1 MTGTANLRAKLVEV
15 REIEKTQGLPAA
27 ERAIVDIL
35 REGPQTHQ
43 GFIAL
48 ARILMKQRR
57 HDEALRAAQKAHAL
71 SPLEVEPLVAVG
83 LASLRQRD
91 HDTAAQAFAEAIR
104 LDPRNA
110 HAHLGAAAVKLAAES
125 YDDALELCERVIDLD
140 PEMERAHE
148 LMARINM
155 QKGDKDDAIAELQ
168 ELLRRNPEN
177 RRAMRAYLRLMRA
190 ESREDDAFA
199 FLEAEAEANPDDRR
213 RAALLVKIGARVGRA
228 EYATEEYE
236 RRREQGEVRTGDRVR
251 YAMSLIQAGDIAR
264 AREVM
269 AEMDQQAALQPVVAK
284 LEGDIAYKAGN
295 HAEALAAFRNACSLA
310 GVEMLSP
317 EAEAGAADEAALSRL
332 WRAHA
337 RQSIMSAVRDRRAAR
352 E

>member
-1 MTGTANLRAKLVEV
+1 MTGTGNLRAKLVEV
-15 REIEKTQGLPAA
+15 REIEKSQGLPAA

-57 HDEALRAAQKAHAL
+57 HDEALRAAQKARAL
-71 SPLEVEPLVAVG
+71 SPLEVEPLVAIG
-83 LASLRQRD
+83 LASLRLRD
-91 HDTAAQAFAEAIR
+91 HDAAAQAFAEAIR

-125 YDDALELCERVIDLD
+125 YDDALDLCERVIDLD

-148 LMARINM
+148 LMARISM
-155 QKGDKDDAIAELQ
+155 KKGDKDEAIAELQ
-168 ELLRRNPEN
+168 TLLRKNPEN
-177 RRAMRAYLRLMRA
+177 RRALRAYLRLMRA
-190 ESREDDAFA
+190 ESREDDALA
-199 FLEAEAEANPDDRR
+199 FLETEADAHPDDRR
-213 RAALLVKIGARVGRA
+213 RAVLLAKVGARAGRA

-236 RRREQGEVRTGDRVR
+236 RLREQGEVRTGDRVR
-251 YAMSLIQAGDIAR
+251 YAMSLIQAGDVDHAR
-264 AREVM
+264 AVM
-269 AEMDQQAALQPVVAK
+269 ADMGQQAALKPVVAK

-295 HAEALAAFRNACSLA
+295 HAEALQAFRNACSLA
-310 GVEMLSP
+310 RVDMLSP
-317 EAEAGAADEAALSRL
+317 EAEAGTEDPAALARL

-337 RQSIMSAVRDRRAAR
+337 RQSIMSALRDRRSAR